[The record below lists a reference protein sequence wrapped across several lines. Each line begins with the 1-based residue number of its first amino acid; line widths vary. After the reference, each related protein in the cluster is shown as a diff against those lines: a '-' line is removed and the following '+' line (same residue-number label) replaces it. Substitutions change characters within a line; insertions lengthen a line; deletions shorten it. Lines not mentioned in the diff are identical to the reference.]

1 MALAVGVETD
11 KNNIAAAGFQEMRYS
26 QFRFFPVIARQMGAE
41 LTEKGNIKVNEDMET
56 TIPGLFAAGDCTG
69 GLPQV
74 AKAVYEGCAAG
85 ISAGKYVR
93 RRRKSS

>member
-1 MALAVGVETD
+1 MRKIIQRIVSLVIVLAFSLSLVSTAYAAE
-11 KNNIAAAGFQEMRYS
+11 NISSSNLPVDYS
-26 QFRFFPVIARQMGAE
+26 SS
-41 LTEKGNIKVNEDMET
+41 EKEN
-56 TIPGLFAAGDCTG
+56 
-69 GLPQV
+69 